1 MNGKC
6 ISSEYG
12 NEIDVA
18 VLQKGTY
25 ILGIN
30 DYFVKFIK
38 Q

>member
-6 ISSEYG
+6 ISSEDG

-18 VLQKGTY
+18 FLQKGTY
-25 ILGIN
+25 ILRVD